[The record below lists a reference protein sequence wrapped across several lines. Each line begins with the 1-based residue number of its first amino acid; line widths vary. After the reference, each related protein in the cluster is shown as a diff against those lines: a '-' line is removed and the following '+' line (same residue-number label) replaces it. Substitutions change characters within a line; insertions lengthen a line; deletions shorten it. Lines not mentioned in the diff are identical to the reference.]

1 MHHPTD
7 RITHTRTLVI
17 PVVEHWLKW
26 EINHRGKYLKGAISG
41 RKEFLF
47 YLTMHSI
54 HFRYGYYDVGHM
66 VEYCESGNPLQI
78 HLWLLLPIFY
88 VHQPMDGKVRSYIS
102 CITLVGTI

>member
-7 RITHTRTLVI
+7 RKTHTRTFVI

-26 EINHRGKYLKGAISG
+26 EITHRGKYLKGAISG
-41 RKEFLF
+41 RKAFLF

-54 HFRYGYYDVGHM
+54 HFRYVYYDVGYM

-78 HLWLLLPIFY
+78 HLGLLLPIVY
-88 VHQPMDGKVRSYIS
+88 GQES
-102 CITLVGTI
+102 T